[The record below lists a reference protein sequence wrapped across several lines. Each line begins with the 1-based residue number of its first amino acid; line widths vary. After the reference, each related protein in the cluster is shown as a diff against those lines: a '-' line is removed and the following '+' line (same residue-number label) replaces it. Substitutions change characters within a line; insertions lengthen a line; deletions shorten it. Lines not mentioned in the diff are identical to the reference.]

1 MSGVGFILGAVWAGL
16 LAIWLVRLPIE
27 RLYNPTPVLL
37 IWLSARVLLRLGVG
51 GFGVLW
57 WESLRLPEP
66 SPFSVI
72 IVQATCPEAWAE
84 GEKAFRRFH
93 ARGVRVALL
102 VAKPEESYWA
112 IPPTRDTS
120 IWTAL
125 GPALRAAAPKRAQ
138 RAAAAPVW
146 AQLRPY
152 RKRITEGL
160 WIGNFDSLP
169 TSAREW
175 SHWIS
180 ACGPILSRDREPI
193 QTRLSDFQPVGPP
206 LSQVQLYSLLT
217 LGCGLVLLG
226 LEVGLYV
233 FRYYLPLRPAQNLI
247 R

>member
-1 MSGVGFILGAVWAGL
+1 MSSIGIILGAAWAVL
-16 LAIWLVRLPIE
+16 LAVWLVRLPVE
-27 RLYNPTPVLL
+27 RLYRPTPGLL
-37 IWLSARVLLRLGVG
+37 TWLGARVLLRLGVG
-51 GFGVLW
+51 VFGVLW

-66 SPFSVI
+66 PPFSVL
-72 IVQATCPEAWAE
+72 IVQSNCPEAWAE
-84 GEKAFRRFH
+84 VEKAFQLFH

-102 VAKPEESYWA
+102 VAEPQEAYWA
-112 IPPTRDTS
+112 IPPTRDSS
-120 IWTAL
+120 ICSTI
-125 GPALRAAAPKRAQ
+125 GRALRATAPERAS

-152 RKRITEGL
+152 RERIIEGV

-169 TSAREW
+169 TPAREW

-180 ACGPILSRDREPI
+180 ACGPILSREGYSI
-193 QTRLSDFQPVGPP
+193 LTRLSDFQPVGPP
-206 LSQVQLYSLLT
+206 LSQAQIYSLLT

-233 FRYYLPLRPAQNLI
+233 FRYYLPLRPAQDCI